1 MTIQVHRSASG
12 CFVSFTVR
20 IVDPAMRE
28 LAVLDAASASKRGR
42 AKEPSARPQWRRLR
56 PDRQLRAGQPRRW
69 SSFGRPTSDC
79 AESRSADDPCAS
91 PIRGRILMG
100 GQKVVL
106 RPDGP
111 FRPMPS
117 ELTII
122 NIVVPMTIAWL
133 CWLISVFA
141 RWLRHAWRTRYL
153 GGWDI
158 LALLLS
164 A

>member
-1 MTIQVHRSASG
+1 
-12 CFVSFTVR
+12 
-20 IVDPAMRE
+20 
-28 LAVLDAASASKRGR
+28 
-42 AKEPSARPQWRRLR
+42 
-56 PDRQLRAGQPRRW
+56 
-69 SSFGRPTSDC
+69 
-79 AESRSADDPCAS
+79 
-91 PIRGRILMG
+91 MG
-100 GQKVVL
+100 VQKVVL

-122 NIVVPMTIAWL
+122 NIVVLLTIAWL

-141 RWLRHAWRTRYL
+141 RWLRHTWRTRYL

-164 A
+164 AGWFASGLMIYRPAQWWETLGASIILLGAVWTPYLVVRWLIRLWRARQGQA